1 MLLREAPRSYKKGQ
15 CWLGPRVGRGPG
27 LRGVRFEVSGG
38 PPTPPPSQLPPDAKV
53 KKIHKDSFSALAL
66 SAFVCKNVAF

>member
-1 MLLREAPRSYKKGQ
+1 
-15 CWLGPRVGRGPG
+15 VGRGPG

-38 PPTPPPSQLPPDAKV
+38 PPNPPPSQLPPDAKV
-53 KKIHKDSFSALAL
+53 KKIDKDSFSALTL